1 MPFGHSQCAAANCQR
16 IPSRLLLAPLLAWL
30 QGWQQGGR
38 TGLAVGFAKGLVGL
52 PCRPMVGGM
61 EATRKVLHSLAMATL
76 GREGIL
82 GKMQVGRS

>member
-1 MPFGHSQCAAANCQR
+1 MTQPTANATPF
-16 IPSRLLLAPLLAWL
+16 LLPLAPLRVCL

-52 PCRPMVGGM
+52 PARPMVGAM
-61 EATRKVLHSLAMATL
+61 EATSKVLHSLAMATL

-82 GKMQVGRS
+82 GKMQVGG